1 MYYLSYRF
9 AGRTGSREKSF
20 SKRMM
25 NCLAVDDESLA
36 LDLLEDNIQK
46 VPFLNLVKRC
56 KNAFE
61 AQEIMQQQQID
72 LLFLDIQMPG
82 ITGLQFVQSMAQPNP
97 PMVIF
102 VTAYEEFAL
111 EGFNLDVV
119 DYLLKPVS
127 FDRFLKAVNKANEL
141 FTLRKQEGTRPQPET
156 ATTPEYLFVNAD
168 YSLVKIR
175 ISEIQYVEG
184 LKDYVKIYLEGQPR
198 PVITRLTMKAMEE
211 KLPSGPFMRVHKS
224 FIIAFDKIE
233 SIRNLRIK
241 IGQVHIPISES
252 YGEALFKAINA
263 GKVE

>member
-1 MYYLSYRF
+1 MI
-9 AGRTGSREKSF
+9 
-20 SKRMM
+20 

-36 LDLLEDNIQK
+36 LDLLEDNIRK

-61 AQEIMQQQQID
+61 AQEVMQQQQID

-82 ITGLQFVQSMAQPNP
+82 ISGVQFVQSLKNS

-111 EGFNLDVV
+111 EGFNLDVI

-127 FDRFLKAVNKANEL
+127 FERFLKAVNKAYEL
-141 FTLRKQEGTRPQPET
+141 HNLKNQEVTP
-156 ATTPEYLFVNAD
+156 ATTPEIPAVPQEYLFVNAD

-175 ISEIQYVEG
+175 ISEILYVEG
-184 LKDYVKIYLEGQPR
+184 LKDYVKIYLEGQTR

-211 KLPSGPFMRVHKS
+211 KLPSGPFLRVHKS